1 MMFCD
6 ITNDK
11 QDHWNTNDV
20 MEDKQ
25 PIGGNNAFDA
35 GDYVEQVCPTID
47 NAKKRAYV
55 ILKGSRCPIN

>member
-1 MMFCD
+1 MFCD

-35 GDYVEQVCPTID
+35 GDYVE
-47 NAKKRAYV
+47 
-55 ILKGSRCPIN
+55 